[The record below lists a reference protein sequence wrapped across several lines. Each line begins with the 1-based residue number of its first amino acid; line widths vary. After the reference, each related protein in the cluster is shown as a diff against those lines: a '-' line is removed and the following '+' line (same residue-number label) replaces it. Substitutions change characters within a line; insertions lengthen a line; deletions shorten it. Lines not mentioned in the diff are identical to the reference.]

1 MFDKRCKSF
10 KNSTEKPPFNYSQ
23 IIGMAMMDRG
33 KMTLKEICNW
43 IKDNFAY
50 YKRFNKWNVSSFQQ
64 FSDLLLINHFIS
76 QQNSI
81 RHNLS
86 LSIYFTKVARGKNE
100 KGKGGY
106 WKLAMDYTKTERKRI
121 RKSKTKNKMD
131 KEENY
136 EDDYDKSK
144 FAKNNIISDIIITK
158 DTDILIDEDCNL
170 SNEYYNE
177 TTESVANLIT
187 EQELITN
194 MGFDEEVCSTT
205 PFVLIFY

>member
-1 MFDKRCKSF
+1 
-10 KNSTEKPPFNYSQ
+10 
-23 IIGMAMMDRG
+23 MMDRG

-50 YKRFNKWNVSSFQQ
+50 YNRSTKWNVSFFQL
-64 FSDLLLINHFIS
+64 FSKSLIFKFFFRLK
-76 QQNSI
+76 QNSI

-121 RKSKTKNKMD
+121 RKSKTKNKID

-144 FAKNNIISDIIITK
+144 FAKNNIISDIIITN
-158 DTDILIDEDCNL
+158 DTEILIDEDCNL
-170 SNEYYNE
+170 SNEYFNE

-194 MGFDEEVCSTT
+194 MGFDEEVN
-205 PFVLIFY
+205 